1 MPSKKSELIV
11 KYQKDLQEKFNLQP
25 DMELLGK
32 VTDGLGPSIYNRD
45 SSTVSGSD
53 VKELERVKTNFLIKK
68 LGLADSPELMEAI
81 EAVIKQYGTSVRT
94 KYRAVVYYQLTKHFG
109 KEGVYN

>member
-1 MPSKKSELIV
+1 
-11 KYQKDLQEKFNLQP
+11 
-25 DMELLGK
+25 
-32 VTDGLGPSIYNRD
+32 
-45 SSTVSGSD
+45 
-53 VKELERVKTNFLIKK
+53 
-68 LGLADSPELMEAI
+68 MEAI